1 MFKNILKFF
10 ALFTVYNVVAD
21 AKVSLDYTNDGVLRK
36 DGECNINFI
45 NFGIN
50 NDIIDL
56 KIKKENNSNG
66 TFNLLISDLKNANAY
81 LNNKSTG
88 YTFNDNEIK
97 NYVKVSQNGNA
108 IKDIEATAAPHGRFS
123 LLIKNLK
130 SCEGLSIKETFKTD
144 VLINSY
150 LYYSNVKPNGINH
163 AYDIVE
169 FGPSSNNVPYDTL
182 KWNMNTGLDSA
193 REKCGIYIDYHEFD
207 YTGGAH
213 WKWYLST
220 DNINN
225 KKCDNPAFYA
235 AVKDSYANYEVMEEL
250 FGDHYNGYVIKR
262 EGSGIGHMD
271 GILVDQKYLIEIYQN
286 GCDEQNKDQVICT
299 ISSNKKLTYK
309 EFTQEF
315 VKNCP
320 SIIEDPKEEVK
331 WSVDENGITAKYD
344 SYSFNITNY
353 NRGALPKNENESVS
367 YKEFKAANSSGIA
380 RFNVCT
386 KCGDG
391 TYIGEKCKYVSC
403 PENCT
408 KCLDGKT
415 CTECATGSELI
426 DGACKKIITTTTTTT
441 TTTITT
447 TITKVPTTTIV
458 EETETVDNVT
468 EKEEP
473 TESEI
478 VDDEEETSDAN
489 DSDIEE
495 EEVTDEPTEVKED
508 DDEDD
513 VIEEATETENKPKP
527 ITKVVVVKRPKTIKK
542 CLIKK
547 N

>member
-169 FGPSSNNVPYDTL
+169 F
-182 KWNMNTGLDSA
+182 DSA

-391 TYIGEKCKYVSC
+391 TYIGEKCKCVSC

-415 CTECATGSELI
+415 CTECATGI
-426 DGACKKIITTTTTTT
+426 
-441 TTTITT
+441 
-447 TITKVPTTTIV
+447 
-458 EETETVDNVT
+458 DNVT

-478 VDDEEETSDAN
+478 FDDEEETSDAN

-495 EEVTDEPTEVKED
+495 EEVTDEPTEVKEED
-508 DDEDD
+508 DDDD
-513 VIEEATETENKPKP
+513 IEEATEIENKPKP
-527 ITKVVVVKRPKTIKK
+527 ITKVVVVKKPKTIKK